1 MQKTVDNQVKTD
13 MLGKAAGPGR
23 DCPQKQRSGPLPNG
37 WDPDLYVRRNGQ
49 KCHVGSVGSGG
60 LTLLLL

>member
-23 DCPQKQRSGPLPNG
+23 GAPQKNRDPGPF
-37 WDPDLYVRRNGQ
+37 RM
-49 KCHVGSVGSGG
+49 VGTRTSM
-60 LTLLLL
+60 